1 MCMAQ
6 ADALV
11 GHRHTFEVL
20 MLVLL
25 QNSLFGVVLRLIM
38 VGVFQVFSVTF
49 KQRENV
55 RRMLLIKFLVER
67 CNKLVQKKENKG
79 KKKYK
84 EMNITH
90 LGGKID
96 PGQVLRTRSSKATK

>member
-6 ADALV
+6 VGALV

-49 KQRENV
+49 KQKEKV
-55 RRMLLIKFLVER
+55 RRILLIKFFGRKLQQISPKER
-67 CNKLVQKKENKG
+67 EQRKE
-79 KKKYK
+79 
-84 EMNITH
+84 
-90 LGGKID
+90 KIKINEHNT
-96 PGQVLRTRSSKATK
+96 PWW